1 MKISEGIFAMLIF
14 DYFSLQCILGN
25 KYNKTFERRMIDRK
39 NRRDNLGHVDTSLT
53 TGGGLGTSCS
63 PFQALH
69 LLNSDEFELP
79 RDLPMT
85 PRMKTGSKLSR
96 DESWQKTLTTLN
108 LPPIL
113 SESDN

>member
-1 MKISEGIFAMLIF
+1 ML
-14 DYFSLQCILGN
+14 
-25 KYNKTFERRMIDRK
+25 DRK
-39 NRRDNLGHVDTSLT
+39 NRRDHLGHVDTSLT

-69 LLNSDEFELP
+69 VLTSNEFELP

-85 PRMKTGSKLSR
+85 PRMKTGSKLSTG
-96 DESWQKTLTTLN
+96 DSWQKNVSALN

-113 SESDN
+113 LADDS

>member
-1 MKISEGIFAMLIF
+1 MM
-14 DYFSLQCILGN
+14 
-25 KYNKTFERRMIDRK
+25 DRK
-39 NRRDNLGHVDTSLT
+39 IRRDNLGHVDASLT

-69 LLNSDEFELP
+69 VLTSDEFELP

-85 PRMKTGSKLSR
+85 PRMKTGSKQSP
-96 DESWQKTLTTLN
+96 DGSWQKNITSLN

-113 SESDN
+113 SENEN

>member
-1 MKISEGIFAMLIF
+1 MM
-14 DYFSLQCILGN
+14 
-25 KYNKTFERRMIDRK
+25 DRK
-39 NRRDNLGHVDTSLT
+39 ARRENLGHVDTSLT

-69 LLNSDEFELP
+69 VLTSDDFELP

-85 PRMKTGSKLSR
+85 PRMRTGSKLSP
-96 DESWQKTLTTLN
+96 DESWQKNLTSLN

-113 SESDN
+113 SENDN

>member
-1 MKISEGIFAMLIF
+1 
-14 DYFSLQCILGN
+14 
-25 KYNKTFERRMIDRK
+25 MIDRK
-39 NRRDNLGHVDTSLT
+39 TRRDNLGHVDTSRT

-69 LLNSDEFELP
+69 VLNSHEFELP

-85 PRMKTGSKLSR
+85 PRMKTASKLSP
-96 DESWQKTLTTLN
+96 DKSWQRNLTSLN

-113 SESDN
+113 SESSD